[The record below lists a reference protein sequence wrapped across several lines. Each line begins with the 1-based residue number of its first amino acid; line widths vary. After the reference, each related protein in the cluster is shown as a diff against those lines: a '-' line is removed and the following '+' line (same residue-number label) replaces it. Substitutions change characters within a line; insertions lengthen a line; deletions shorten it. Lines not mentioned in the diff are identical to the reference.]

1 MSVTLGCI
9 PLPILASLPFLPCPP
24 PHTLKTQN
32 SPSVSTRAW
41 GQKRK
46 PGGEIRSVSQP
57 RPVRNQRGA
66 GLARKGWGVLA
77 EGEKGEKGKKERRKE
92 RKKERKEE
100 RKKEKHTPPQ
110 KKSYPRVRLLNNFI
124 ITYPFLLFKFFSN

>member
-92 RKKERKEE
+92 RKKERKER
-100 RKKEKHTPPQ
+100 RKKRHIVKWLQTLSSLSSPKYDKSKPP
-110 KKSYPRVRLLNNFI
+110 KEICFPNY
-124 ITYPFLLFKFFSN
+124 

>member
-100 RKKEKHTPPQ
+100 RKE
-110 KKSYPRVRLLNNFI
+110 RG
-124 ITYPFLLFKFFSN
+124 